1 MKTSKDEFLQAFK
14 NLEDVL
20 AGNGFTRQNGTKSLV
35 AQYEDTLDSESD
47 VKKGL
52 QQCRIIRNA
61 YQHENRVLFVPTKDA
76 IDLLNNVARELDTRV
91 RTKDIAKK
99 TKKYLTTDKFQDVF
113 TQKDL
118 TFVLNGG
125 VIPVLSSTLRYMG
138 SIDSRVAIMILAT
151 YKKVQIK
158 AYLAD
163 NEIREAMNLAAYA
176 VSPEAFY
183 ADLDP
188 AQAYYVHDSSGKYK
202 GIIQRF
208 GVK

>member
-1 MKTSKDEFLQAFK
+1 MKTPKDEFLEAFK

-20 AGNGFTRQNGTKSLV
+20 AANGFTRQNSTKGLV

-76 IDLLNNVARELDTRV
+76 IDLLGNVARDLDRRV
-91 RTKDIAKK
+91 RAKDIAKK

-113 TQKDL
+113 TKKDL
-118 TFVLNGG
+118 AFVLDGG
-125 VIPVLSSTLRYMG
+125 VIPVLSPASGYMG
-138 SIDSRVAIMILAT
+138 AIDSKVAVMILALG
-151 YKKVQIK
+151 KKVQIK
-158 AYLAD
+158 AYFAD
-163 NEIREAMNLAAYA
+163 DELRGAMQLAADMVLPE
-176 VSPEAFY
+176 VSY

-188 AQAYYVHDSSGKYK
+188 TKAYYVEDVAGKYK